1 MIKIVNV
8 GKLPSNH
15 VLSKALIKLRKD
27 HQAGRLARQ
36 VVDHGDT
43 VEIHT
48 PMGDTVEIHTPMRKA
63 S

>member
-8 GKLPSNH
+8 GSLPSNH

-27 HQAGRLARQ
+27 HQAGLLSRK
-36 VVDHGDT
+36 VVDRGDT
-43 VEIHT
+43 VEIHA
-48 PMGDTVEIHTPMRKA
+48 PMRRA